1 MPIRTAGAEALMAKL
16 MEFEVAP
23 PGARTLTEGEPA
35 LAIKPADT
43 VAVSCVV
50 EPNVVVSA
58 EPFQSRVSPETKL
71 VPVIVRVKPAPPAVA
86 LAGERELTVGAG
98 GGSGGETV
106 NVTVK
111 SPGDPCAPAPVI
123 VTWPLYVPAVNPM
136 TVVETAKFCGAVPV
150 LGETPSHTESVESVK
165 VSAPFP
171 ILVKVT

>member
-1 MPIRTAGAEALMAKL
+1 MGAEALIAKL

-58 EPFQSRVSPETKL
+58 EPFQSRVSPET
-71 VPVIVRVKPAPPAVA
+71 I
-86 LAGERELTVGAG
+86 AGERELTVGAG